1 MNILFLILSTFY
13 IALLLLQPA
22 LPQPFM
28 ALFKTLPIGLLIVM
42 VLKGRSQLQNRTFI
56 TLLFAL
62 SFSALGDVL
71 LAFDTGQHFI
81 GGLAAFFVSHAFYII
96 TMLPIKNWRLDV
108 VLLYLFLAIIV
119 FCLFYPNLND
129 MLIPVIFYMLVL
141 TIMAS
146 ITWMTDKSNGFLVLG
161 GAVFVISDSILGLNR
176 FYLEIAHADIAI
188 MGSYYL
194 APKPYLS
201 RVQIRQAKRYSIIS
215 LGVVL
220 IVYIGRPPRSC

>member
-1 MNILFLILSTFY
+1 MNILFLILSSVY
-13 IALLLLQPA
+13 IALLLFIPSLTQPI
-22 LPQPFM
+22 M

-71 LAFDTGQHFI
+71 LALDTGQLFI
-81 GGLAAFFVSHAFYII
+81 GGLAVFFISHTFYII
-96 TMLPIKNWRLDV
+96 TMLPIKTWRLDV

-129 MLIPVIFYMLVL
+129 MLIPVLFYMLVL

-146 ITWMTDKSNGFLVLG
+146 LTWMTDKSNGFLVLG

-188 MGSYYL
+188 MCSYYL
-194 APKPYLS
+194 AQFCL
-201 RVQIRQAKRYSIIS
+201 VTGFLQATSKHK
-215 LGVVL
+215 
-220 IVYIGRPPRSC
+220 

>member
-1 MNILFLILSTFY
+1 MNIVFLTLSTFY

-22 LPQPFM
+22 LPQLFL

-56 TLLFAL
+56 TLLLAL

-71 LAFDTGQHFI
+71 LALDTGQLFI

-96 TMLPIKNWRLDV
+96 TMLPINNWRLDV

-129 MLIPVIFYMLVL
+129 LLIPVIFYMLVL

-161 GAVFVISDSILGLNR
+161 GSVFVISDSILGLNR

-194 APKPYLS
+194 AQFCLVKGFLQ
-201 RVQIRQAKRYSIIS
+201 VTGKHK
-215 LGVVL
+215 
-220 IVYIGRPPRSC
+220 

>member
-1 MNILFLILSTFY
+1 
-13 IALLLLQPA
+13 
-22 LPQPFM
+22 M

-42 VLKGRSQLQNRTFI
+42 VLKGRSQLQSRTFI

-71 LAFDTGQHFI
+71 LALDTGQLFI
-81 GGLAAFFVSHAFYII
+81 GGLAAFFISHTFYII

-141 TIMAS
+141 SIMAS
-146 ITWMTDKSNGFLVLG
+146 LTWMTDKSNGFLVLG

-176 FYLEIAHADIAI
+176 FYLEIVHSDIAI
-188 MGSYYL
+188 MITYYIAQFCL
-194 APKPYLS
+194 VTGFL
-201 RVQIRQAKRYSIIS
+201 QATGKHK
-215 LGVVL
+215 
-220 IVYIGRPPRSC
+220 

>member
-1 MNILFLILSTFY
+1 MNILFLILSSVY
-13 IALLLLQPA
+13 IALLLFIPSLSQPI
-22 LPQPFM
+22 M

-71 LAFDTGQHFI
+71 LALDTGQLFI
-81 GGLAAFFVSHAFYII
+81 GGLAAFFISHTFYII

-108 VLLYLFLAIIV
+108 LLLYLFLAIII

-141 TIMAS
+141 SIMAS
-146 ITWMTDKSNGFLVLG
+146 LTWMTDKSNGFLVLG

-176 FYLEIAHADIAI
+176 FYLDIVHADIAI
-188 MGSYYL
+188 MITYYIAQFCL
-194 APKPYLS
+194 VTGFL
-201 RVQIRQAKRYSIIS
+201 QATGK
-215 LGVVL
+215 LK
-220 IVYIGRPPRSC
+220 